1 MAKRSRPVIPVTW
14 YLREWMDALEVRQSD
29 MVREAGWSKTTASLL
44 YNCQQDMNVE
54 LLKSA
59 AAALKRKPYELL
71 IPPEEAFQIIR
82 HRQEIER
89 EALRLVAENKIEFRD
104 KPVDDNALTP
114 PKAAGNGKG

>member
-14 YLREWMDALEVRQSD
+14 YLREWMDALGVRQSD

-59 AAALKRKPYELL
+59 AVALNRQPYELL
-71 IPPEEAFQIIR
+71 MPPEDAFQIIR

-89 EALRLVAENKIEFRD
+89 EALRLVADRKVEFTG
-104 KPVDDNALTP
+104 KPEDDDLGA
-114 PKAAGNGKG
+114 PKVAGNGKG

>member
-14 YLREWMDALEVRQSD
+14 YLREWMDSLRVKQAY
-29 MVREAGWSKTTASLL
+29 MVKHAGWSKTTASLL

-59 AAALKRKPYELL
+59 AAALGRKPYELL
-71 IPPEEAFQIIR
+71 MPPEDAYQIIR

-89 EALRLVAENKIEFRD
+89 EALKLVADRKVEFTGQPESD
-104 KPVDDNALTP
+104 DLVDRKT
-114 PKAAGNGKG
+114 AGNGKG

>member
-14 YLREWMDALEVRQSD
+14 YLTEWMDALGVRQAD

-44 YNCQQDMNVE
+44 YNRQQDMNVD

-71 IPPEEAFQIIR
+71 MPPEDAFQIIR
-82 HRQEIER
+82 HRQEIQR
-89 EALRLVAENKIEFRD
+89 EALRLVGEPRQDFTG
-104 KPVDDNALTP
+104 KPQDDDLP
-114 PKAAGNGKG
+114 PFSKVTRSTG